1 MIQIT
6 DIAKKRILALKQ
18 DQEERQE
25 KKVEGL
31 RLVVKG
37 MAPNVEYGLA
47 FVEEGKK
54 EPGEIVVETD
64 GIKVFMEEKHRSFLE
79 EVKIDFINNL
89 ERNGF
94 KVDNPKVVLPTPE
107 IPKSP
112 PDLESPLAKAVQKV
126 IETEINPAVRS
137 HGGYITLIDV
147 KEQIVYIQMGGG
159 CQGCGMASVTLR
171 QGIEGVLA
179 QHIPEVKAVVDITDH
194 GSGANPYFA
203 SAKK

>member
-1 MIQIT
+1 MIEIT

-31 RLVVKG
+31 RLIVTG

-54 EPGEIVVETD
+54 EPGEVVVETD
-64 GIKVFMEEKHRSFLE
+64 GIKVFMEEKHRSSLE

-159 CQGCGMASVTLR
+159 CQGCGMASVTLK
-171 QGIEGVLA
+171 QGVVTAIR
-179 QHIPEVKAVVDITDH
+179 KAVPEIVEVLDATDH
-194 GSGANPYFA
+194 AGGKNPYFTPG
-203 SAKK
+203 K

>member
-1 MIQIT
+1 MIEIT

-64 GIKVFMEEKHRSFLE
+64 GIKVFMEAKHQSFLE
-79 EVKIDFINNL
+79 EVKIDFVNNL
-89 ERNGF
+89 QRNGF

-159 CQGCGMASVTLR
+159 CQGCGMASVTLK
-171 QGIEGVLA
+171 QGVVTAIR
-179 QHIPEVKAVVDITDH
+179 KAVPEIVEVLDATDH
-194 GSGANPYFA
+194 AGGKNPYFTPG
-203 SAKK
+203 K

>member
-1 MIQIT
+1 MIEIT

-159 CQGCGMASVTLR
+159 CQGCGMASVTLK
-171 QGIEGVLA
+171 QGVVTAIR
-179 QHIPEVKAVVDITDH
+179 KAVPEIVEVLDATDH
-194 GSGANPYFA
+194 AGGKNPYFTPG
-203 SAKK
+203 K